1 MYIFVLLLCH
11 GDIEPNPDPKK
22 REENCL
28 FVCHWN
34 VNSLSAHN
42 FWKLTQLKAYISM
55 YKHDFTC
62 LSEPYLD
69 FLTTDGLLEIDGY
82 NLVSADNPNKIKRGE
97 FCIYYMQSLPV
108 QVIGLPYFK
117 EALLLG
123 MTYNNKNAILFII
136 YRYPSQNNSEFDLF
150 LFNFEKRLSAISNGK
165 PSLSV
170 IRGDFNTRSFSWCLT
185 ISILQRRRNS
195 PASSNGF
202 SQLIN

>member
-1 MYIFVLLLCH
+1 
-11 GDIEPNPDPKK
+11 
-22 REENCL
+22 
-28 FVCHWN
+28 
-34 VNSLSAHN
+34 
-42 FWKLTQLKAYISM
+42 M

-62 LSEPYLD
+62 LSETYLD
-69 FLTTDGLLEIDGY
+69 FLTTNGLLKIDGY
-82 NLVSADNPNKIKRGE
+82 NLVRADNPSKIKRGE

-136 YRYPSQNNSEFDLF
+136 YRYPSQNNNEFDLF
-150 LFNFEKRLSAISNGK
+150 LFNFEKLLSDISNGK

-185 ISILQRRRNS
+185 ISILQRARNS
-195 PASSNGF
+195 PTSSNGF